1 MRNVR
6 DRWPTKEKR
15 NPLLDQVRHTGLTH
29 FKPNPTVK
37 DDRADA
43 AARVCVNDG
52 DDDDEDGG
60 DDGDDADNPTISDR
74 LKAIS
79 DKYLKSSTHR
89 FLAKFYRNGSAAK
102 TDKPITGTDGRNVN
116 ENNINK
122 VSMRRRQS
130 VFVYLEYY
138 CCSGD
143 HRVCTFVFATR
154 RTENGEGGSI
164 FPSRTREIREHFFSV
179 YSIVSRRISERFS
192 IQVHPFWY
200 RYGLDVCYF

>member
-6 DRWPTKEKR
+6 DRRPAKEKR

-37 DDRADA
+37 DDCADE
-43 AARVCVNDG
+43 AARVCVDDG
-52 DDDDEDGG
+52 DDDDG

-102 TDKPITGTDGRNVN
+102 TDKPITGTDGPNVN

-122 VSMRRRQS
+122 VSTRRRQS
-130 VFVYLEYY
+130 VFVCLEYY
-138 CCSGD
+138 CCSVD
-143 HRVCTFVFATR
+143 HRVCTLVFATR
-154 RTENGEGGSI
+154 QTGNRVRGGE
-164 FPSRTREIREHFFSV
+164 FHFF
-179 YSIVSRRISERFS
+179 
-192 IQVHPFWY
+192 Q
-200 RYGLDVCYF
+200 